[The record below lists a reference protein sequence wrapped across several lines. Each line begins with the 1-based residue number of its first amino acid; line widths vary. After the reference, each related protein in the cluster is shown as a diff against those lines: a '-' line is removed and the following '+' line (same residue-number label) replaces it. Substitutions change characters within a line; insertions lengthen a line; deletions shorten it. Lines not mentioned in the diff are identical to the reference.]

1 MNNTFETN
9 VTRRTALKGV
19 AAVAASAT
27 LFNINHAWSKDVLWD
42 GKAFD
47 AGGATLRIAEW
58 GGFWEELVRKYV
70 LPDFEKQYNC
80 KISWDFRIPVVPQI
94 HSRRPEEPLL

>member
-1 MNNTFETN
+1 MDKKFETK
-9 VTRRTALKGV
+9 VSRRTALKGV

-58 GGFWEELVRKYV
+58 GGFWEESVRKYV

-80 KISWDFRIPVVPQI
+80 KISWDSGFPWFPKFTAGDPK
-94 HSRRPEEPLL
+94 SP